1 MLLPL
6 LEGFLVGLVG
16 LLDRHLDARPAPARR
31 PGGARLLVGVVSS
44 AVPTV
49 LISEILSVL
58 PISEGRHVDQHFL
71 VAVRRFILQLE

>member
-31 PGGARLLVGVVSS
+31 PGGARLLVGVSS
-44 AVPTV
+44 SV
-49 LISEILSVL
+49 SVL
-58 PISEGRHVDQHFL
+58 VGEIPSVLHILERALGRGRRVDQHSS
-71 VAVRRFILQLE
+71 VAV